1 MRDFIERAVL
11 LDKSPMT
18 SQQMK
23 PLGLGSGL
31 NTRERLCYHVHMYLE
46 PKRSAAAPACPSQLR
61 TLPSTCG
68 ESLCRARSR
77 DSAPVAAFGRFWP
90 PVKDFLPFIRYD
102 LADSGRFRRTY
113 GAWPGQSPAKLSPG
127 IASISARTASS
138 RLHSRLTG
146 AQGPSHDSCLPGYG
160 LK

>member
-46 PKRSAAAPACPSQLR
+46 AKQSAAAPACPSQLR
-61 TLPSTCG
+61 TVPSTCG
-68 ESLCRARSR
+68 ESLHRARSR
-77 DSAPVAAFGRFWP
+77 NSAPVAAFGRFWP
-90 PVKDFLPFIRYD
+90 LLKDLLPVIRYD
-102 LADSGRFRRTY
+102 SANSGRFRRTY
-113 GAWPGQSPAKLSPG
+113 CAWPGKSPAKLSSG
-127 IASISARTASS
+127 IGTFSARTASS

-160 LK
+160 SK